1 MNKNV
6 HVVGDADWNVEVLQS
21 EELVL
26 VDFWA
31 EWCPPCRKLSPVI
44 DALADEYAGR
54 VKVVKLNVDES
65 PEVAGRYSIFSIP
78 TLLLVGQFDPF
89 GVSALVREAARS
101 LDTSWVVE
109 FPLSHNVLGYEDECP
124 REIRNAWVDAQT
136 SAPDTSCVETIP
148 PVFFPI
154 P

>member
-1 MNKNV
+1 LNKNV
-6 HVVGDADWNVEVLQS
+6 HVVGDADWNVEVLQAS
-21 EELVL
+21 ELVL

-78 TLLLVGQFDPF
+78 TLLLFKDG
-89 GVSALVREAARS
+89 E
-101 LDTSWVVE
+101 VVE
-109 FPLSHNVLGYEDECP
+109 QLVGFRPKDDLKTVL
-124 REIRNAWVDAQT
+124 DAHQAVPGQAAAA
-136 SAPDTSCVETIP
+136 S
-148 PVFFPI
+148 
-154 P
+154 

>member
-6 HVVGDADWNVEVLQS
+6 HVVGDADWNVEVLQAS
-21 EELVL
+21 ELVL

-78 TLLLVGQFDPF
+78 TLLLFKDG
-89 GVSALVREAARS
+89 E
-101 LDTSWVVE
+101 VVE
-109 FPLSHNVLGYEDECP
+109 QLVGFRPKDDLKTVL
-124 REIRNAWVDAQT
+124 DAHQAVPGQAAAA
-136 SAPDTSCVETIP
+136 S
-148 PVFFPI
+148 
-154 P
+154 

>member
-6 HVVGDADWNVEVLQS
+6 HVVGDADWNVEVLQAQ
-21 EELVL
+21 EPVL

-78 TLLLVGQFDPF
+78 TLLLFRGGQ
-89 GVSALVREAARS
+89 
-101 LDTSWVVE
+101 VVE
-109 FPLSHNVLGYEDECP
+109 QSVGFRPKEELKAVL
-124 REIRNAWVDAQT
+124 DAHQP
-136 SAPDTSCVETIP
+136 APDQAAAAS
-148 PVFFPI
+148 
-154 P
+154 